1 MSKQNKVYNNFMA
14 YHLIKKYWFELT
26 IAKTEQ
32 KLLDGFAK
40 HKMMTVMHQRRKYNI
55 YEDEP
60 ITVSD
65 A

>member
-1 MSKQNKVYNNFMA
+1 MA

-32 KLLDGFAK
+32 KLLAGFAK